1 MTILQVV
8 HKYLHNP
15 RVFTIHGVIADIFL
29 QIVLQLCTP
38 LYYLRISKTNK
49 TTIMLI
55 DVISK
60 ELGLQAD
67 KVRNTVELL
76 ESGATVPFI
85 ARYRKEATGS
95 MDEVAIGNIKDM
107 HERLKALVQ
116 RKETIIV
123 TIEEQ
128 GKLTPELKKRID
140 ACFDSVELEDIYLPY
155 KPKRRTR
162 ATMAR
167 ERGLEPLA
175 DIIIQQQCN
184 DVKGR
189 ARSFVCSD
197 VPTANDAIA
206 GACDII
212 AERVSEDEGARNA
225 VRRLFS
231 RRGILV
237 SKVVKGKEGD
247 GIKYSDYYE
256 WQENISRISSHRLL
270 AIMRGEDE
278 GFLRVSITADTDE
291 AVEQLNRRFVKRF
304 SSTREYM
311 ELAIADGYK
320 RLLAPSI
327 QTETRNA
334 AKEKADDEAIAVF
347 AENLRQLL
355 MSSPLGQKRVLAI
368 DPGFRTGCKVV
379 VLDSQGNLVRHTVIY
394 PHPPQNDREG
404 AAHII
409 TSLAKDYAIE
419 AFAIGN
425 GTAGR
430 ETEDFVRTLGL
441 AADIFP
447 VNEDGASVY
456 SASAVAREEFPDE
469 DVTVRGAVSIGRRL
483 IDPLSELVKI
493 EPRSIGVGQY
503 QHSVDQGKLK
513 ERLDVVVESC
523 VNKVG
528 VNLNTATKQILT
540 HISGLGPSLA
550 ENIVKYRAANG
561 DFRTRKELLKV
572 PRLGNKAFEQA
583 AGFLRVIGGDEPLD
597 NTAVHPESY
606 DIVARMAKDSGVS
619 LGEFI
624 ANAELRK
631 KVHLPNYVTGSVG
644 MPTLTDIMDSLNKRG
659 LDPREQ
665 AKAFSFDPNVH
676 GIEDL
681 RVGMVLPGLVSNITA
696 FGAFVNIGVHQDGL
710 VHISQLADRYVSSP
724 GDVVKLGQQVMV
736 KVVEVDLKRRRISLS
751 MRGV

>member
-1 MTILQVV
+1 
-8 HKYLHNP
+8 
-15 RVFTIHGVIADIFL
+15 
-29 QIVLQLCTP
+29 
-38 LYYLRISKTNK
+38 
-49 TTIMLI
+49 MLI
-55 DVISK
+55 NIISK
-60 ELGLQAD
+60 ELGLNAD

-76 ESGATVPFI
+76 EGGATVPFI

-95 MDEVAIGNIKDM
+95 MDEVAIGNIKEM
-107 HERLKALVQ
+107 HEKLKAIVQ
-116 RKETIIV
+116 RKETIIA

-140 ACFDSVELEDIYLPY
+140 NCFDAVELEDIYLPY
-155 KPKRRTR
+155 RPKRRTR
-162 ATMAR
+162 ATMAK

-175 DIIIQQQCN
+175 DLIMMQQN
-184 DVKGR
+184 ADIRGR
-189 ARSFVCSD
+189 AQGFVCSE
-197 VPTANDAIA
+197 VPTTDDAIA

-225 VRRLFS
+225 IRRLFA
-231 RRGILV
+231 RHGVLA
-237 SKVVKGKEGD
+237 SKVVKGKEAD
-247 GIKYSDYYE
+247 GVKYADYYE
-256 WQENISRISSHRLL
+256 WQENVARISSHRLL
-270 AIMRGEDE
+270 AIMRGEEE
-278 GFLRVSITADTDE
+278 GFLRMSIGVDADE
-291 AVEQLNRRFVKRF
+291 AVEMLNRRFVKRP
-304 SSTREYM
+304 STSRQFIE
-311 ELAIADGYK
+311 AAVTDGYK

-327 QTETRNA
+327 ENETRGNA
-334 AKEKADDEAIAVF
+334 KQRADDEAIAVF

-355 MSSPLGQKRVLAI
+355 MSSPLGQKRVIAI

-379 VLDSQGNLVRHTVIY
+379 VLDSQGNLIRHTVIY
-394 PHPPQNDREG
+394 PHPPLNDRDT
-404 AAHII
+404 AARII
-409 TSLAKDYAIE
+409 TSLVNDYAIE

-430 ETEDFVRTLGL
+430 ETEDFVRKLSL
-441 AADIFP
+441 SPEIFS

-572 PRLGNKAFEQA
+572 PRLGNKVFEQA

-606 DIVARMAKDSGVS
+606 CIVVKMAKDMGVS
-619 LGEFI
+619 LKEFI
-624 ANAELRK
+624 DNAELRK
-631 KVHLPNYVTGSVG
+631 KVILSNYVTDKVG
-644 MPTLTDIMDSLNKRG
+644 MPTLTDIMDALNKRG

-665 AKAFSFDPNVH
+665 AKAFLFDPNVH
-676 GIEDL
+676 EIEDL
-681 RVGMVLPGLVSNITA
+681 RAGMVLPGLVSNITA

-710 VHISQLADRYVSSP
+710 VHISQLADKFVSSP

-736 KVVEVDLKRRRISLS
+736 RVTEVDLKRKRISLS
-751 MRGV
+751 MRGL

>member
-1 MTILQVV
+1 
-8 HKYLHNP
+8 
-15 RVFTIHGVIADIFL
+15 
-29 QIVLQLCTP
+29 
-38 LYYLRISKTNK
+38 
-49 TTIMLI
+49 MLTEI
-55 DVISK
+55 ISK
-60 ELGLQAD
+60 ELGLDASRV
-67 KVRNTVELL
+67 KNTIELL
-76 ESGATVPFI
+76 EGGATVPFI

-95 MDEVAIGNIKDM
+95 MDEVAIGNIKEM
-107 HERLKALVQ
+107 HEKLKAIVQ
-116 RKETIIV
+116 RKETVIA
-123 TIEEQ
+123 TIEDQ

-140 ACFDSVELEDIYLPY
+140 SCFDAVELEDIYLPF

-162 ATMAR
+162 ATIAK

-175 DIIIQQQCN
+175 DYIMLQQSG
-184 DVKGR
+184 DVEGR
-189 ARSFVCSD
+189 ARTFISAD
-197 VPTANDAIA
+197 VPTPDDAIA

-212 AERVSEDEGARNA
+212 AERVSEDEGARNSM
-225 VRRLFS
+225 RRMFA
-231 RRGILV
+231 RHGVLV
-237 SKVVKGKEGD
+237 SKVVKGKEAD
-247 GIKYSDYYE
+247 GIKYADYYD
-256 WQENISRISSHRLL
+256 WQERVERISSHRLL
-270 AIMRGEDE
+270 AIMRGEEE
-278 GFLRVSITADTDE
+278 GFLRMSIGVDAEE
-291 AVEQLNRRFVKRF
+291 ATEMLNRRFVKRPSPARKF
-304 SSTREYM
+304 IEV
-311 ELAIADGYK
+311 AVADGYK

-327 QTETRNA
+327 ENETRSNS
-334 AKEKADDEAIAVF
+334 KQRADEEAISVF

-394 PHPPQNDREG
+394 PHPPQNDRVS
-404 AAHII
+404 AADII
-409 TSLAKDYAIE
+409 TSLVKDYAIE

-430 ETEDFVRTLGL
+430 ETEDFVRSL
-441 AADIFP
+441 ALDPDIFS

-503 QHSVDQGKLK
+503 QHSVDQTRLK

-528 VNLNTATKQILT
+528 VNVNTATKQILT
-540 HISGLGPSLA
+540 HISGLGPVLA
-550 ENIVKYRAANG
+550 ENIVRYRAENG

-583 AGFLRVIGGDEPLD
+583 AGFLRVVGGDNPLD

-606 DIVARMAKDSGVS
+606 GIVECMAKDSGVT
-619 LGEFI
+619 LEEFI
-624 ANAELRK
+624 ANGELRK
-631 KVHLPNYVTGSVG
+631 KVQLSKYAGGNVG
-644 MPTLTDIMDSLNKRG
+644 MPTLTDIMDALNKRG

-665 AKAFSFDPNVH
+665 AKAFSFDPNVRE
-676 GIEDL
+676 IEDL
-681 RVGMVLPGLVSNITA
+681 REGMILPGLVSNITA

-710 VHISQLADRYVSSP
+710 VHISQLADKYVSSP

-736 KVVEVDLKRRRISLS
+736 RVVEVDLKRRRISLS
-751 MRGV
+751 MKSI

>member
-1 MTILQVV
+1 
-8 HKYLHNP
+8 
-15 RVFTIHGVIADIFL
+15 
-29 QIVLQLCTP
+29 
-38 LYYLRISKTNK
+38 
-49 TTIMLI
+49 MLI
-55 DVISK
+55 DIIAK
-60 ELGLQAD
+60 ETGLAAD

-76 ESGATVPFI
+76 EGGATVPFI

-107 HERLKALVQ
+107 HERLKAIVQ
-116 RKETIIV
+116 RKDTVIA

-128 GKLTPELKKRID
+128 GKLTPELKKRIEN
-140 ACFDSVELEDIYLPY
+140 CFDAVELEDIYLPY

-162 ATMAR
+162 ATMAK

-175 DIIIQQQCN
+175 DLILLQQN
-184 DVKGR
+184 VDLKGR
-189 ARSFVCSD
+189 ARGFVCAD
-197 VPTANDAIA
+197 VPTADDALA

-225 VRRLFS
+225 MRRLFA
-231 RRGILV
+231 RRGVLV
-237 SKVVKGKEGD
+237 SKVVKGKEAD
-247 GIKYSDYYE
+247 GIKYADYYE

-278 GFLRVSITADTDE
+278 GFLRMSICVDADE
-291 AVEQLNRRFVKRF
+291 AVEMLNRRFIKRP
-304 SSTREYM
+304 SSSRAFIE
-311 ELAIADGYK
+311 AAVADGFK
-320 RLLAPSI
+320 RLLAPSMEN
-327 QTETRNA
+327 ETRSNA
-334 AKEKADDEAIAVF
+334 KQRADDEAIAVF

-379 VLDSQGNLVRHTVIY
+379 VLDSQGNLVHHTVIY
-394 PHPPQNDREG
+394 PHPPQNDKDS
-404 AAHII
+404 AARII
-409 TSLAKDYAIE
+409 TSLVNDYAIE

-430 ETEDFVRTLGL
+430 ETEDFVRRLGL
-441 AADIFP
+441 GADIFP

-503 QHSVDQGKLK
+503 QHSVDQTKLK

-528 VNLNTATKQILT
+528 VNVNTATKQILT
-540 HISGLGPSLA
+540 HISGLGPVLA
-550 ENIVKYRAANG
+550 DNIVKYRAANG
-561 DFRTRKELLKV
+561 DFRTRNELLNV

-583 AGFLRVIGGDEPLD
+583 AGFLRVVGGDNPLD
-597 NTAVHPESY
+597 STAVHPESY
-606 DIVARMAKDSGVS
+606 NIVIRMAKDCGVS
-619 LGEFI
+619 LEQFI
-624 ANAELRK
+624 ADGELRK
-631 KVHLPNYVTGSVG
+631 KVELRRYVTDKVG
-644 MPTLTDIMDSLNKRG
+644 LPTLTDIMDALNKRG

-676 GIEDL
+676 EIEDL
-681 RVGMVLPGLVSNITA
+681 HVGMVLPGLVSNITA

-710 VHISQLADRYVSSP
+710 VHISQLADKFVSSP

-736 KVVEVDLKRRRISLS
+736 RVVEVDLKRRRISLS
-751 MRGV
+751 MKSI

>member
-1 MTILQVV
+1 
-8 HKYLHNP
+8 
-15 RVFTIHGVIADIFL
+15 
-29 QIVLQLCTP
+29 
-38 LYYLRISKTNK
+38 
-49 TTIMLI
+49 MLTEI
-55 DVISK
+55 ISK
-60 ELGLQAD
+60 ELGLDASRV
-67 KVRNTVELL
+67 KNTIELL
-76 ESGATVPFI
+76 EGGATVPFI

-95 MDEVAIGNIKDM
+95 MDEVAIGNIKEM
-107 HERLKALVQ
+107 HEKLKAIVQ
-116 RKETIIV
+116 RKETVIA

-140 ACFDSVELEDIYLPY
+140 SCFDAVELEDIYLPF

-162 ATMAR
+162 ATIAR

-175 DIIIQQQCN
+175 DLIMLQQN
-184 DVKGR
+184 VDIRGR
-189 ARSFVCSD
+189 AQGFVSAD
-197 VPTANDAIA
+197 VPSPDDAIA

-212 AERVSEDEGARNA
+212 AERVSEDEGARNSM
-225 VRRLFS
+225 RRMFA
-231 RRGILV
+231 RHGVLV
-237 SKVVKGKEGD
+237 SKVVKGKEAD
-247 GIKYSDYYE
+247 GIKYADYYD
-256 WQENISRISSHRLL
+256 WQERVERISSHRLL
-270 AIMRGEDE
+270 AIMRGEEE
-278 GFLRVSITADTDE
+278 GFLRMSIGVDAEE
-291 AVEQLNRRFVKRF
+291 ATEMLNRRFVKRPSPARKF
-304 SSTREYM
+304 IE
-311 ELAIADGYK
+311 AAVADGYK

-327 QTETRNA
+327 ENETRSNS
-334 AKEKADDEAIAVF
+334 KQRADEEAISVF

-394 PHPPQNDREG
+394 PHPPQNDRVS
-404 AAHII
+404 AADII
-409 TSLAKDYAIE
+409 TSLVKDYAIE

-430 ETEDFVRTLGL
+430 ETEDFVRSLVL
-441 AADIFP
+441 DPDIFS

-503 QHSVDQGKLK
+503 QHSVDQSRLK

-528 VNLNTATKQILT
+528 VNVNTATKQILT
-540 HISGLGPSLA
+540 HISGLGPVLA
-550 ENIVKYRAANG
+550 ENIVRYRAENG

-583 AGFLRVIGGDEPLD
+583 AGFLRVVGGDNPLD

-606 DIVARMAKDSGVS
+606 GIVERMAKDSGVT
-619 LGEFI
+619 LEEFI
-624 ANAELRK
+624 ANGELRK
-631 KVHLPNYVTGSVG
+631 KVQLSKYAGGNVG
-644 MPTLTDIMDSLNKRG
+644 MPTLTDIMDALNKRG

-676 GIEDL
+676 EIEDL
-681 RVGMVLPGLVSNITA
+681 HVGMVLPGLVSNITA

-710 VHISQLADRYVSSP
+710 VHISQLADKYVSSP

-736 KVVEVDLKRRRISLS
+736 RVVEVDLKRRRISLS
-751 MRGV
+751 MKSI

>member
-1 MTILQVV
+1 MLT
-8 HKYLHNP
+8 
-15 RVFTIHGVIADIFL
+15 DI
-29 QIVLQLCTP
+29 
-38 LYYLRISKTNK
+38 
-49 TTIMLI
+49 
-55 DVISK
+55 ISK
-60 ELGLQAD
+60 ELGFAPV
-67 KVRNTVELL
+67 KVKNVLELL
-76 ESGATVPFI
+76 DGGATIPFI

-95 MDEVAIGNIKDM
+95 MDEVAVGNIK
-107 HERLKALVQ
+107 ELYEKLKAIVQ
-116 RKETIIV
+116 RKETIV
-123 TIEEQ
+123 ATIEEQ
-128 GKLTPELKKRID
+128 GKLTAELERRI
-140 ACFDSVELEDIYLPY
+140 ANCFDAVELEDIYLPY

-162 ATMAR
+162 ATIAK

-175 DIIIQQQCN
+175 DAIWFQQVN

-189 ARSFVCSD
+189 ARVFINKE
-197 VPTANDAIA
+197 VPTVDDAIA

-212 AERVSEDEGARNA
+212 AERVSEDEKARNT
-225 VRRLFS
+225 VRRLFA
-231 RRGILV
+231 RDGVLV

-247 GIKYSDYYE
+247 GLKYSDYYD
-256 WQENISRISSHRLL
+256 WQEKISRISSHRLL

-278 GFLRVSITADTDE
+278 GFLRMSITVDGEE
-291 AVEQLNRRFVKRF
+291 AAGQLCRQFIKRF
-304 SSTREYM
+304 SPSREYM
-311 ELAIADGYK
+311 EVAVADGYK

-327 QTETRNA
+327 ENETRGNA
-334 AKEKADDEAIAVF
+334 KQRADDEAISVF

-394 PHPPQNDREG
+394 PHPPQNDRDS
-404 AAHII
+404 AARII
-409 TSLAKDYAIE
+409 SSLVKDHAIE

-430 ETEDFVRTLGL
+430 ETEDFVRSLGL
-441 AADIFP
+441 SADIFS
-447 VNEDGASVY
+447 VNEDGASGY
-456 SASAVAREEFPDE
+456 SASPVAREEFPNE

-528 VNLNTATKQILT
+528 VNVNTATKQILT
-540 HISGLGPSLA
+540 HISGLGPALA

-561 DFRTRKELLKV
+561 DFRTRKDLLNV

-583 AGFLRVIGGDEPLD
+583 AGFLRVVGGDNPLD
-597 NTAVHPESY
+597 STAVHPESY
-606 DIVARMAKDSGVS
+606 GIVTKMAKNAGVS
-619 LGEFI
+619 LEQFI
-624 ANAELRK
+624 VDSELRK
-631 KVHLPNYVTGSVG
+631 KVELSKYITDKVG
-644 MPTLTDIMDSLNKRG
+644 MPTLTDIMDALNKRG

-665 AKAFSFDPNVH
+665 AKVFAFDPNVH
-676 GIEDL
+676 EIEDL
-681 RVGMVLPGLVSNITA
+681 HVGMVLPGLVSNITA

-710 VHISQLADRYVSSP
+710 VHISQLADKFVSSP

-736 KVVEVDLKRRRISLS
+736 RVVEVDLKRKRISLS

>member
-1 MTILQVV
+1 
-8 HKYLHNP
+8 
-15 RVFTIHGVIADIFL
+15 
-29 QIVLQLCTP
+29 
-38 LYYLRISKTNK
+38 
-49 TTIMLI
+49 MLI
-55 DVISK
+55 NIIAK
-60 ELGLQAD
+60 ETGLAAD

-76 ESGATVPFI
+76 EGGATVPFI

-107 HERLKALVQ
+107 HERLKAIVQ
-116 RKETIIV
+116 RKDTIIA

-140 ACFDSVELEDIYLPY
+140 NCFDAVELEDIYLPY

-162 ATMAR
+162 ATMAK

-175 DIIIQQQCN
+175 DLILMQQN
-184 DVKGR
+184 VDLKGR
-189 ARSFVCSD
+189 AQNFVCAE
-197 VPTANDAIA
+197 VPTADDALA

-225 VRRLFS
+225 MRRLYA
-231 RRGILV
+231 RRGVLV
-237 SKVVKGKEGD
+237 SKVVKGKEAD
-247 GIKYSDYYE
+247 GIKYADYYE

-278 GFLRVSITADTDE
+278 GFLRMSIGVDADE
-291 AVEQLNRRFVKRF
+291 AVEMLNRRFVKRP
-304 SSTREYM
+304 SSSRGYIE
-311 ELAIADGYK
+311 AAVADGFK
-320 RLLAPSI
+320 RLLAPSMEN
-327 QTETRNA
+327 ETRSNA
-334 AKEKADDEAIAVF
+334 KQRADDEAIAVF

-379 VLDSQGNLVRHTVIY
+379 VLDSQGNLVFHTVIY
-394 PHPPQNDREG
+394 PHPPQNDRDG
-404 AAHII
+404 ATRII
-409 TSLAKDYAIE
+409 ISLVNDYAIE

-430 ETEDFVRTLGL
+430 ETEDFVRRLGL
-441 AADIFP
+441 GADIFS

-503 QHSVDQGKLK
+503 QHSVDQAKLK

-540 HISGLGPSLA
+540 HISGLGPALA

-583 AGFLRVIGGDEPLD
+583 AGFLRVVGGDEPLD

-606 DIVARMAKDSGVS
+606 GIVVKMAKDSGVS

-624 ANAELRK
+624 SNGELRK
-631 KVHLPNYVTGSVG
+631 KVVLSNYVTDKVG
-644 MPTLTDIMDSLNKRG
+644 MPTLTDIMDALNKRG

-676 GIEDL
+676 EIEDL
-681 RVGMVLPGLVSNITA
+681 RAGMVLPGLVSNITA

-710 VHISQLADRYVSSP
+710 VHISQLADKYVSSP

-736 KVVEVDLKRRRISLS
+736 RVVEVDLKRRRISLS
-751 MRGV
+751 MKGV

>member
-1 MTILQVV
+1 
-8 HKYLHNP
+8 
-15 RVFTIHGVIADIFL
+15 
-29 QIVLQLCTP
+29 
-38 LYYLRISKTNK
+38 
-49 TTIMLI
+49 MLI
-55 DVISK
+55 NIIAK
-60 ELGLQAD
+60 ETGLAAD

-76 ESGATVPFI
+76 EGGATVPFI

-107 HERLKALVQ
+107 HERLKAIVQ
-116 RKETIIV
+116 RKDTIIA

-140 ACFDSVELEDIYLPY
+140 NCFDAVELEDIYLPY

-162 ATMAR
+162 ATMAK

-175 DIIIQQQCN
+175 DLILLQQN
-184 DVKGR
+184 VDLKGR
-189 ARSFVCSD
+189 AQNFVCAE
-197 VPTANDAIA
+197 VLTADDALA

-225 VRRLFS
+225 MRRLYA
-231 RRGILV
+231 RRGVLV
-237 SKVVKGKEGD
+237 SKVVKGKEAD
-247 GIKYSDYYE
+247 GIKYADYYE

-278 GFLRVSITADTDE
+278 GFLRMSIGVDADE
-291 AVEQLNRRFVKRF
+291 AVEMLNRRFVKRP
-304 SSTREYM
+304 SSSRGYIE
-311 ELAIADGYK
+311 AAVADGFK
-320 RLLAPSI
+320 RLLAPSMEN
-327 QTETRNA
+327 ETRSNA
-334 AKEKADDEAIAVF
+334 KQRADDEAIAVF

-379 VLDSQGNLVRHTVIY
+379 VLDSQGNLVFHTVIY
-394 PHPPQNDREG
+394 PHPPQNDRDG
-404 AAHII
+404 ATRII
-409 TSLAKDYAIE
+409 TSLVNDYAIE

-430 ETEDFVRTLGL
+430 ETEDFVRRLGL
-441 AADIFP
+441 GADIFS

-503 QHSVDQGKLK
+503 QHSVDQAKLK

-540 HISGLGPSLA
+540 HISGLGPALA

-583 AGFLRVIGGDEPLD
+583 AGFLRVVGGDEPLD

-606 DIVARMAKDSGVS
+606 GIVVKMAKDYGVS
-619 LGEFI
+619 LDEFI
-624 ANAELRK
+624 SNGELRK
-631 KVHLPNYVTGSVG
+631 KVVLSNYVTDKVG
-644 MPTLTDIMDSLNKRG
+644 MPTLTDIMDALNKRG

-676 GIEDL
+676 EIEDL
-681 RVGMVLPGLVSNITA
+681 RAGMVLPGLVSNITA

-710 VHISQLADRYVSSP
+710 VHISQLADKYVSSP

-736 KVVEVDLKRRRISLS
+736 RVVEVDLKRRRISLS
-751 MRGV
+751 MKGV

>member
-1 MTILQVV
+1 MLT
-8 HKYLHNP
+8 
-15 RVFTIHGVIADIFL
+15 DI
-29 QIVLQLCTP
+29 
-38 LYYLRISKTNK
+38 
-49 TTIMLI
+49 
-55 DVISK
+55 ISK
-60 ELGLQAD
+60 ELGFAPV
-67 KVRNTVELL
+67 KVKNVLELL
-76 ESGATVPFI
+76 DGGATIPFI

-95 MDEVAIGNIKDM
+95 MDEVAIGNIKEM
-107 HERLKALVQ
+107 HEKLKAIVQ
-116 RKETIIV
+116 RKDTIIA

-128 GKLTPELKKRID
+128 DKMTPELKERIEN
-140 ACFDSVELEDIYLPY
+140 CFDAVELEDIYLPY

-162 ATMAR
+162 ATIAR

-175 DIIIQQQCN
+175 DLIMLQQN
-184 DVKGR
+184 ADIRVR
-189 ARSFVCSD
+189 AQSFVCAD
-197 VPTANDAIA
+197 VPAVDDAIA

-225 VRRLFS
+225 MRRLFA
-231 RRGILV
+231 RHGVLA
-237 SKVVKGKEGD
+237 SKVVKGKEAD

-256 WQENISRISSHRLL
+256 WQESVARISSHRLL
-270 AIMRGEDE
+270 AIMRGEEE
-278 GFLRVSITADTDE
+278 GFLRMSIGVDSDE
-291 AVEQLNRRFVKRF
+291 ALEQLNRRFVKRP
-304 SSTREYM
+304 SASRTYIE
-311 ELAIADGYK
+311 AAVADGFK

-327 QTETRNA
+327 ENETRSNS
-334 AKEKADDEAIAVF
+334 KHRADEEAIAVF

-355 MSSPLGQKRVLAI
+355 MSSPLGQKRVIAI

-394 PHPPQNDREG
+394 PHPPHNDREG
-404 AAHII
+404 AARII

-430 ETEDFVRTLGL
+430 ETEDFVRSLGL
-441 AADIFP
+441 AADVFS

-456 SASAVAREEFPDE
+456 SASPVAREEFPNE

-503 QHSVDQGKLK
+503 QHSVDQTRLK

-583 AGFLRVIGGDEPLD
+583 AGFLRVVGGDEPLD

-606 DIVARMAKDSGVS
+606 GIVMHMAKDVNVS
-619 LGEFI
+619 LEEFI
-624 ANAELRK
+624 SSPELRK
-631 KVHLPNYVTGSVG
+631 KVVLSNYITDKVG
-644 MPTLTDIMDSLNKRG
+644 MPTLTDIMDALNKRG

-676 GIEDL
+676 EIEDL
-681 RVGMVLPGLVSNITA
+681 RVGMLLPGLVSNITA

-710 VHISQLADRYVSSP
+710 VHISQLADKFVSSP
-724 GDVVKLGQQVMV
+724 NDVVKLGQQVMV

-751 MRGV
+751 MRGL

>member
-1 MTILQVV
+1 
-8 HKYLHNP
+8 
-15 RVFTIHGVIADIFL
+15 
-29 QIVLQLCTP
+29 
-38 LYYLRISKTNK
+38 
-49 TTIMLI
+49 MLI
-55 DVISK
+55 NIISK
-60 ELGLQAD
+60 ELGLNAD

-76 ESGATVPFI
+76 EGGATVPFI

-95 MDEVAIGNIKDM
+95 MDEVAIGNIKEM
-107 HERLKALVQ
+107 HEKLKAIVQ
-116 RKETIIV
+116 RKETIIA
-123 TIEEQ
+123 TIEEL

-140 ACFDSVELEDIYLPY
+140 NCFDAVELEDISLPY

-162 ATMAR
+162 ATMAK

-175 DIIIQQQCN
+175 DLIMMQQN
-184 DVKGR
+184 ADIRGR
-189 ARSFVCSD
+189 AQGFVCGE
-197 VPTANDAIA
+197 VPTPDDAIA

-225 VRRLFS
+225 IRRQFARHGVLA
-231 RRGILV
+231 
-237 SKVVKGKEGD
+237 SKVVKGKEAD
-247 GIKYSDYYE
+247 GVKYADYYE
-256 WQENISRISSHRLL
+256 WQENVARISSHRLL
-270 AIMRGEDE
+270 AIMRGEEE
-278 GFLRVSITADTDE
+278 GFLRMSIGVDADE
-291 AVEQLNRRFVKRF
+291 AVEILNRRFVKRP
-304 SSTREYM
+304 STSRPFIE
-311 ELAIADGYK
+311 AAVADGYK

-327 QTETRNA
+327 ENETRGNA
-334 AKEKADDEAIAVF
+334 KQRADDEAIAVF

-355 MSSPLGQKRVLAI
+355 MSSPLGQKRVIAI

-379 VLDSQGNLVRHTVIY
+379 VLDSQGNLIRHTVIY
-394 PHPPQNDREG
+394 PHPPQNDRD
-404 AAHII
+404 AAARII
-409 TSLAKDYAIE
+409 TSLVNDYAIE

-430 ETEDFVRTLGL
+430 ETEDFVRKLGL
-441 AADIFP
+441 SPEIFS

-606 DIVARMAKDSGVS
+606 CIVVKMAKDLGVS
-619 LGEFI
+619 LKEFI
-624 ANAELRK
+624 DNAELRK
-631 KVHLPNYVTGSVG
+631 KVVLSNYVTDKVG
-644 MPTLTDIMDSLNKRG
+644 MPTLTDIMDALNKRG

-676 GIEDL
+676 EIEDL
-681 RVGMVLPGLVSNITA
+681 HAGMVLPGLVSNITA

-710 VHISQLADRYVSSP
+710 VHITQLADKFVSSP

-736 KVVEVDLKRRRISLS
+736 RVTEVDLKRKRISLS
-751 MRGV
+751 MRGL

>member
-1 MTILQVV
+1 
-8 HKYLHNP
+8 
-15 RVFTIHGVIADIFL
+15 
-29 QIVLQLCTP
+29 
-38 LYYLRISKTNK
+38 
-49 TTIMLI
+49 MLTEI
-55 DVISK
+55 ISK
-60 ELGLQAD
+60 ELGLDASRV
-67 KVRNTVELL
+67 KNTIELL
-76 ESGATVPFI
+76 EGGATVPFI

-95 MDEVAIGNIKDM
+95 MDEVAIGNIKEM
-107 HERLKALVQ
+107 HEKLKAIVQ
-116 RKETIIV
+116 RKETVIA
-123 TIEEQ
+123 TIEDQ

-140 ACFDSVELEDIYLPY
+140 SCFDAVELEDIYLPF

-162 ATMAR
+162 ATIAK

-175 DIIIQQQCN
+175 DYIMLQQSG
-184 DVKGR
+184 DVEGR
-189 ARSFVCSD
+189 ARTFISAD
-197 VPTANDAIA
+197 VPTPEDAIA

-212 AERVSEDEGARNA
+212 AERVSEDEGARNSM
-225 VRRLFS
+225 RRMFA
-231 RRGILV
+231 RHGVLV
-237 SKVVKGKEGD
+237 SKVVKGKEAD
-247 GIKYSDYYE
+247 GIKYADYYD
-256 WQENISRISSHRLL
+256 WQERVERISSHRLL
-270 AIMRGEDE
+270 AIMRGEEE
-278 GFLRVSITADTDE
+278 GFLRMSIGVDAEE
-291 AVEQLNRRFVKRF
+291 ATEMLNRRFVKRPSPARKF
-304 SSTREYM
+304 IE
-311 ELAIADGYK
+311 AAVADGYK

-327 QTETRNA
+327 ENETRSNS
-334 AKEKADDEAIAVF
+334 KQRADEEAISVF

-394 PHPPQNDREG
+394 PHPPQNDRVS
-404 AAHII
+404 AADII
-409 TSLAKDYAIE
+409 SSLVKDYAIE

-430 ETEDFVRTLGL
+430 ETEEFVRSL
-441 AADIFP
+441 ALDSDIFS

-503 QHSVDQGKLK
+503 QHSVDQTRLK

-528 VNLNTATKQILT
+528 INLNTATKQILT
-540 HISGLGPSLA
+540 HISGLGPALA
-550 ENIVKYRAANG
+550 ENIVKYRAENG

-583 AGFLRVIGGDEPLD
+583 AGFLRVVGGDNPLD

-606 DIVARMAKDSGVS
+606 GIVECMAKDSGVT
-619 LGEFI
+619 LEEFI
-624 ANAELRK
+624 ANGELRK
-631 KVHLPNYVTGSVG
+631 KVQLSKYAGGNVG
-644 MPTLTDIMDSLNKRG
+644 MPTLTDIMDALNKRG

-665 AKAFSFDPNVH
+665 AKAFSFDPNVRE
-676 GIEDL
+676 IEDL
-681 RVGMVLPGLVSNITA
+681 REGMILPGLVSNITA

-710 VHISQLADRYVSSP
+710 VHISQLADKYVSSP

-736 KVVEVDLKRRRISLS
+736 RVVEVDLKRKRISLS
-751 MRGV
+751 MKNL

>member
-1 MTILQVV
+1 MMFFLLITNYFVKLRFIQAFLTI
-8 HKYLHNP
+8 
-15 RVFTIHGVIADIFL
+15 FTPFCIIFA
-29 QIVLQLCTP
+29 IKSE
-38 LYYLRISKTNK
+38 R
-49 TTIMLI
+49 IMLTNI
-55 DVISK
+55 ISK
-60 ELGLQAD
+60 ELGFAPD
-67 KVRNTVELL
+67 KVKNVVELL
-76 ESGATVPFI
+76 DGGATIPFI

-95 MDEVAIGNIKDM
+95 MDEVAVGNVK
-107 HERLKALVQ
+107 ELYEKLKAIVQ
-116 RKETIIV
+116 RKATIIA

-128 GKLTPELKKRID
+128 GRLTPELKQRID
-140 ACFDSVELEDIYLPY
+140 SCFDAVELEDIYLPY
-155 KPKRRTR
+155 RPKRRTR
-162 ATMAR
+162 ATIAK

-175 DIIIQQQCN
+175 DIIWNQQHN

-189 ARSFVCSD
+189 ARTFICTD
-197 VPTANDAIA
+197 VPTVDDAIA

-212 AERVSEDEGARNA
+212 AERVSEDEKARA
-225 VRRLFS
+225 TVRRLFARDGVLS
-231 RRGILV
+231 

-247 GIKYSDYYE
+247 GIKYADYYE
-256 WQENISRISSHRLL
+256 WQENIFRISSHRLL

-278 GFLRVSITADTDE
+278 GFLRMSISIDGEE
-291 AVEQLNRRFVKRF
+291 ATERLCRHFVKRF
-304 SSTREYM
+304 SPSREYM
-311 ELAIADGYK
+311 EAAVADGYK

-327 QTETRNA
+327 ENETRGNA
-334 AKEKADDEAIAVF
+334 KQRADDEAITVF

-379 VLDSQGNLVRHTVIY
+379 VLDSQGNLIRHTVIY

-404 AAHII
+404 AARIV
-409 TSLAKDYAIE
+409 TSLVKDYAIE

-430 ETEDFVRTLGL
+430 ETEDFVRSLGL
-441 AADIFP
+441 AADVFS

-456 SASAVAREEFPDE
+456 SASAVAREEFPNE

-528 VNLNTATKQILT
+528 VNVNTATKQILT
-540 HISGLGPSLA
+540 HISGLGPVLA

-561 DFRTRKELLKV
+561 DFRTRKELLNV

-583 AGFLRVIGGDEPLD
+583 AGFLRVLGGDNPLD
-597 NTAVHPESY
+597 STAVHPESY
-606 DIVARMAKDSGVS
+606 IVVTKMAKDAGVS
-619 LGEFI
+619 LEQFI
-624 ANAELRK
+624 ADGELRK
-631 KVHLPNYVTGSVG
+631 KVELKRYVTDKVG
-644 MPTLTDIMDSLNKRG
+644 LPTLTDIMDALNKRG

-676 GIEDL
+676 EIEDL

-710 VHISQLADRYVSSP
+710 VHISQLADKFVSSP

-736 KVVEVDLKRRRISLS
+736 KVVEVDLKRKRISLS

>member
-1 MTILQVV
+1 MLVNI
-8 HKYLHNP
+8 
-15 RVFTIHGVIADIFL
+15 IA
-29 QIVLQLCTP
+29 
-38 LYYLRISKTNK
+38 
-49 TTIMLI
+49 
-55 DVISK
+55 K
-60 ELGLQAD
+60 EFGLQPA
-67 KVRNTVELL
+67 KVKNTVELL
-76 ESGATVPFI
+76 DGGATVPFI

-95 MDEVAIGNIKDM
+95 MDEVAIGGIKDM
-107 HERLKALVQ
+107 YEKLKALQQ
-116 RKETIIV
+116 RKATVIS
-123 TIEEQ
+123 TIEEL

-140 ACFDSVELEDIYLPY
+140 DCFDAVELEDIYLPF

-162 ATMAR
+162 ATIAK

-175 DIIIQQQCN
+175 DYIYLQQGS

-189 ARSFVCSD
+189 ARTFINKD
-197 VPTANDAIA
+197 VPTADDAIA

-212 AERVSEDEGARNA
+212 AERVSEDEGARNI

-231 RRGILV
+231 RFGILS
-237 SKVVKGKEGD
+237 SKVVKGKEAD

-256 WQENISRISSHRLL
+256 WQESVARISSHRLL

-278 GFLRVSITADTDE
+278 GFLRVSIAVDTEEATA
-291 AVEQLNRRFVKRF
+291 QLNRCLVKRF
-304 SSTREYM
+304 SPSREYM
-311 ELAIADGYK
+311 ETAVADGYK

-327 QTETRNA
+327 ENETRAA
-334 AKEKADDEAIAVF
+334 AKVRADDEAIAVF

-379 VLDSQGNLVRHTVIY
+379 VLDSQGNLVYHTVIY
-394 PHPPQNDREG
+394 PHQPHNDRES
-404 AAHII
+404 AARIVV
-409 TSLAKDYAIE
+409 SLVQDYSIE

-430 ETEDFVRTLGL
+430 ETEDFVRKLDTG
-441 AADIFP
+441 AEIFS

-456 SASAVAREEFPDE
+456 SASPVAREEFPNE

-503 QHSVDQGKLK
+503 QHSVDQAKLK

-523 VNKVG
+523 VNWVG

-540 HISGLGPSLA
+540 HISGLGPALA
-550 ENIVKYRAANG
+550 ENIVKYRAENG
-561 DFRTRKELLKV
+561 DFRNRKQLLKV

-583 AGFLRVIGGDEPLD
+583 AGFLRVVGGDEPLD

-606 DIVARMAKDSGVS
+606 GVVVRMAKDMGVS
-619 LGEFI
+619 LEQFI
-624 ANAELRK
+624 SDAELRK
-631 KVHLPNYVTGSVG
+631 KVQLQNYVTEKAG

-676 GIEDL
+676 ELEDL
-681 RVGMVLPGLVSNITA
+681 RTGMVLPGLVSNITA

-710 VHISQLADRYVSSP
+710 VHISQLADKFVSSP
-724 GDVVKLGQQVMV
+724 NDVVKLGQQVMV
-736 KVVEVDLKRRRISLS
+736 KVVEVDMKRRRISLS
-751 MRGV
+751 MKGV